1 VKIALLIVA
10 LLNLLASCVAN
21 TPTTPPDA
29 HMPQVYR
36 GVVAPDASSLAA
48 IPWRKVYDDPVL
60 QALIAQALKKN
71 LTVEQSYAAILAAEA
86 NLAIT
91 RGNQFPQVNATL
103 QAPYE
108 ITGGQKTPI
117 TPDTAFTPSLAVG
130 ASYEFDL
137 LGKLSS
143 ATAVSRA
150 QLMSTEWAQE
160 TLFSSLVS
168 QVASAYFQMLGYDE
182 LLDITQRS
190 AKVRAENVRL
200 MKLRVDY
207 GQSSLQDLRQSQQG
221 LLEVTEQIPELR
233 QNIIQTENAISV
245 LTGDYPHDIPRGF
258 SLKDQVKL
266 PELPPTGIPSE
277 LLTRRPDIVEA
288 EYNLV
293 AADAQI
299 DVARKMLYPSITLG
313 ASAAVSGSSVTGIA
327 NDLPFGLSSG
337 VNGKF
342 FGPSGVFTLLP
353 QLTQPIFTG
362 GKLKANVRLTE
373 AQQQQLVY
381 SYLLTV
387 QQAFQ
392 EVANSVTAY
401 NQQRLHLIQTDLYT
415 AASLDSTRLAYLRY
429 DEGQT
434 SYLEVL
440 NAETRSYQA
449 ESDSIQ
455 SRLSVRLALVQLY
468 LALGGGWQV

>member
-1 VKIALLIVA
+1 MKLALLIVA

-29 HMPQVYR
+29 HMPQGYR
-36 GVVAPDASSLAA
+36 GIVSPDAASLAA
-48 IPWRKVYDDPVL
+48 IPWQKFYDDPVL
-60 QALIAQALKKN
+60 LALIGQALKKN
-71 LTVEQSYAAILAAEA
+71 YTVEESYAAILASEA

-91 RGNQFPQVNATL
+91 RGNQFPQVSATL

-108 ITGGQKTPI
+108 IYRGQKTPI
-117 TPDTAFTPSLAVG
+117 TPDTAFEPSLGVG

-150 QLMSTEWAQE
+150 QLMSTVWAQN

-168 QVASAYFQMLGYDE
+168 QVASAYFQLICYDE
-182 LLDITQRS
+182 LLDLTQRTS
-190 AKVRAENVRL
+190 KVRAENVRL

-221 LLEVTEQIPELR
+221 LLEVTEQIPVLR
-233 QNIIQTENAISV
+233 QDIIQTENAISV

-258 SLKDQVKL
+258 SLQNQVKL

-277 LLTRRPDIVEA
+277 LLTRRPDIMEA

-342 FGPSGVFTLLP
+342 FGPTGVFSILP
-353 QLTQPIFTG
+353 ELTQPIFTG

-401 NQQRLHLIQTDLYT
+401 NQQRLHQVQTDLYT

-434 SYLEVL
+434 SFLEVL

-449 ESDSIQ
+449 ESDSVQ
-455 SRLSVRLALVQLY
+455 ARLAVRLALVQLY

>member
-1 VKIALLIVA
+1 MKLALLIVA
-10 LLNLLASCVAN
+10 LLNLLASCVTN
-21 TPTTPPDA
+21 TPTTPPEA
-29 HMPQVYR
+29 HMPQGYR
-36 GVVAPDASSLAA
+36 GIVEPDAGSLAA
-48 IPWRKVYDDPVL
+48 IPWQKFYDDPVL
-60 QALIAQALKKN
+60 QALLAQALKKN

-91 RGNQFPQVNATL
+91 RGNQFPQVGATL
-103 QAPYE
+103 EAPYQVN
-108 ITGGQKTPI
+108 TGQKTAI
-117 TPDTAFTPSLAVG
+117 TPATAFEPSLSIG

-150 QLMSTEWAQE
+150 QLMSTVWAQN
-160 TLFSSLVS
+160 TLFSTLVS
-168 QVASAYFQMLGYDE
+168 QVASAYFQLLCYDQ
-182 LLDITQRS
+182 LMNITQQTT
-190 AKVRAENVRL
+190 KVRAENVRL

-207 GQSSLQDLRQSQQG
+207 GQSSLQDLRQAQQG

-233 QNIIQTENAISV
+233 QDIIQTENAISV

-258 SLKDQVKL
+258 ALENQVKL
-266 PELPPTGIPSE
+266 PDLPPTGIPSE
-277 LLTRRPDIVEA
+277 LLTRRPDIMEA
-288 EYNLV
+288 EYNLI

-299 DVARKMLYPSITLG
+299 NVARKMLYPSITLG
-313 ASAAVSGSSVTGIA
+313 ASAGVSGSEVTGIA
-327 NDLPFGLSSG
+327 GDLPFGLSNG

-342 FGPSGVFTLLP
+342 VGPTGLFAIIP
-353 QLTQPIFTG
+353 ELTQPIFSG
-362 GKLKANVRLTE
+362 GKLQANVRLTQ

-387 QQAFQ
+387 QQSFQ
-392 EVANSVTAY
+392 EVANAVTAY
-401 NQQRLHLIQTDLYT
+401 NQQRLHQVQTDLYT
-415 AASLDSTRLAYLRY
+415 AASLDSTRLANLRY

-455 SRLSVRLALVQLY
+455 ARLAVRLALVQLY